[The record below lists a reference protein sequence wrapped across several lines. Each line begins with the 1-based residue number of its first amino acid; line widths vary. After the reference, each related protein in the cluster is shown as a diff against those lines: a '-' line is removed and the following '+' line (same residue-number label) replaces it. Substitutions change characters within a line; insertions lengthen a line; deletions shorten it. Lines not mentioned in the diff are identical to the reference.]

1 MTRPSLLVSLCLL
14 FAVAACGD
22 SRSGDPAQVTYASSL
37 GVDLGAMTRSE
48 SGLYTQD
55 LTVGTGAEALVN
67 RNLQVNYSGWLPD
80 GRLFDTSLATGRT
93 PFAFTLGRGRVIAGW
108 DEGLV
113 GMKVGGKR
121 RLVLPSSLG
130 YGEQGTDG
138 IPPHSVLIFDVELL
152 SAR

>member
-1 MTRPSLLVSLCLL
+1 MTRLVPLLSLCLL
-14 FAVAACGD
+14 LTTAACG
-22 SRSGDPAQVTYASSL
+22 SESGDPTQVTYAPAL
-37 GVDLGAMTRSE
+37 GVDLEAMNRGE

-55 LTVGTGAEALVN
+55 LVPGTGIEASRGRLLEVH
-67 RNLQVNYSGWLPD
+67 YSGWLPN
-80 GRLFDTSLATGRT
+80 GTLFDSSVGRA
-93 PFAFTLGRGRVIAGW
+93 PFSFTLGQGRVIQGW

-121 RLVLPSSLG
+121 RLILPSDLA
-130 YGEQGTDG
+130 YGDTGTQG